1 MLNKK
6 SSPYASQPLYCQND
20 LNRHKSYVFST
31 NKTKKK
37 INRKNKYIKLN
48 MNTGAKPV
56 KAENTLTFSPLSDG
70 K

>member
-1 MLNKK
+1 MHRNPSIAKTTWIDT
-6 SSPYASQPLYCQND
+6 N
-20 LNRHKSYVFST
+20 HMFSLHI
-31 NKTKKK
+31 KPKKK

>member
-1 MLNKK
+1 MHRNPSIAKTTWIDT
-6 SSPYASQPLYCQND
+6 N
-20 LNRHKSYVFST
+20 HMFSLQI
-31 NKTKKK
+31 KPKKK